1 MAISIERVRELLG
14 AEAEGKT
21 DEQIAQLR
29 DSLSGAA
36 ERYYDTIQE
45 QWRRD
50 PDVVRWLVHS
60 VQTGEY
66 E

>member
-14 AEAEGKT
+14 SEAEGKT
-21 DEQIAQLR
+21 DEQVAALR
-29 DSLSGAA
+29 DSLTGAA
-36 ERYYDTIQE
+36 ERYYDDIQRA
-45 QWRRD
+45 WKHD
-50 PDVVRWLVHS
+50 PEAVRWLVYS